1 MTQDE
6 YRLPPTEYQ
15 IAKLKEL
22 LSAPP
27 FTAEE
32 AHATDAWLQKPST
45 RRGDVSRAIA
55 KALARLNDA
64 RDTRR

>member
-15 IAKLKEL
+15 VSKLKEL
-22 LSAPP
+22 VSGQA
-27 FTAEE
+27 FTTEE
-32 AHATDAWLQKPST
+32 AHATDEWLQKPST

-55 KALARLNDA
+55 KALARLNA
-64 RDTRR
+64 GR